1 MAAKRLTGDEEEHI
15 SLMQVSGER
24 RQVAGD
30 LVRLASMAKHCGSC
44 LVGLGAMLSKAE
56 ARGEPTDNGDQDSN
70 IFWKVAGT
78 MVVMWTVLV
87 VILTVK
93 MSKKDPPLVMT
104 TGAQTESVWKPAVD
118 DMTIQSLRHELARRR
133 LPVDGTKPEL
143 AARLSRA
150 MPYSLDDL

>member
-1 MAAKRLTGDEEEHI
+1 MAAMRLTGDEEEHT

-30 LVRLASMAKHCGSC
+30 LARLARMAKHCGSC
-44 LVGLGAMLSKAE
+44 LVGLGAMLNQAE
-56 ARGEPTDNGDQDSN
+56 AREETTDNGDQDSN

-78 MVVMWTVLV
+78 MVVMWTVLA

-93 MSKKDPPLVMT
+93 MTRKNPPLVMT
-104 TGAQTESVWKPAVD
+104 SGAQTEKIWKPTAA

-133 LPVDGTKPEL
+133 RPVDGTKPEL

-150 MPYSLDDL
+150 MP